1 MLQINNTRST
11 TAVQMRMKMLTTKF
25 QVENMASV
33 KVSRKVII
41 HSKMMFK
48 H

>member
-1 MLQINNTRST
+1 
-11 TAVQMRMKMLTTKF
+11 MRMKMLTTKF

-33 KVSRKVII
+33 KVSSKVII
-41 HSKMMFK
+41 QSKMVFK